1 LKLEKYRALF
11 LEEAADHLAE
21 MGRALV
27 ALEKEPGTDEA
38 VEGVDTVFRMAH
50 STKSM
55 AASLGYG
62 AITELSH
69 RLEDWMTPLRGGGNL
84 PENAVP
90 LLFEVI
96 GGLEEMLAAV
106 SGSIDPEPRP
116 DLLRLLESPAVVPTG
131 FARENRRKKA

>member
-1 LKLEKYRALF
+1 MNLEKYRALF

-27 ALEKEPGTDEA
+27 SLEKESGTDEA

-55 AASLGYG
+55 AASLGYD
-62 AITELSH
+62 AIADLSH
-69 RLEDWMTPLRGGGNL
+69 RLEDWMMPLRGGGNL
-84 PENAVP
+84 PDKGVP

-106 SGSIDPEPRP
+106 AASADPEPRP
-116 DLLRLLESPAVVPTG
+116 DLLRLLESPAVVPADFT
-131 FARENRRKKA
+131 RENRRKKA